1 MTKKQSKNLLGAK
14 KMSTSQIMLNLVFVL
29 ICLCY
34 IVPFVMIIS
43 ISISSNDAI
52 IFNGFTIFPKEID
65 FTAYKI
71 VFDNPAKILQAY
83 KVTIEFTVAHVI
95 LSLVIQALSAYPIS
109 RSYFIGKKTVTW
121 IIFLTM
127 LFSAG
132 MVPQYLIY
140 TRYYGLGDSIMSYI
154 MIGLM
159 NAWNV
164 MIIRTAYLSVP
175 QEMLES
181 ARIDGCGEF
190 RSFLTMVVPMTKP
203 TYATLGFLTL
213 VGKWN
218 DWNTTLIYIR
228 DTKLYSLQYL
238 LQAMLNE
245 VEMLK
250 ELANSGSF
258 ADMAGSIP
266 THQMQFAL
274 ALVAAGPVLIIFP
287 FFQRYFSKGMMVG
300 SVKG

>member
-1 MTKKQSKNLLGAK
+1 MTTTQPNTLTHKKKIKSGQLG
-14 KMSTSQIMLNLVFVL
+14 LNLIFVL
-29 ICLCY
+29 VSLCY
-34 IVPFVMIIS
+34 ILPFLMIIS

-52 IFNGFTIFPKEID
+52 IFHGFTLLPKEID

-83 KVTIEFTVAHVI
+83 KVTIVFTVAHVI
-95 LSLVIQALSAYPIS
+95 LSLIIQALSAYPIS
-109 RSYFIGKKTVTW
+109 RSYFFGKKTVTW
-121 IIFLTM
+121 VFFLTM

-132 MVPQYLIY
+132 MIPQYLVY
-140 TRYYGLGDSIMSYI
+140 TNYYGLYDNIWCYI
-154 MIGLM
+154 LIGLM
-159 NAWNV
+159 NAWNI

-175 QEMLES
+175 QEMLEA
-181 ARIDGCGEF
+181 ARIDGSGEF
-190 RSFLTMVVPMTKP
+190 RTFLTMVVPMTKP

-218 DWNTTLIYIR
+218 DWNTTLVYIR

-274 ALVAAGPVLIIFP
+274 ALVAAGPVLVIFP
-287 FFQRYFSKGMMVG
+287 FFQKYFSKGMMVG